1 MLIEHQ
7 PNAEEKCTRP
17 DKIDD
22 DDDDDGE
29 DNYDDA
35 DDGVSLELMILFG
48 GKWVNCNICV

>member
-22 DDDDDGE
+22 DDDDDE